1 MATIRA
7 DQDNF
12 TRDPSRWAAEG
23 SDQQDGTAALLV
35 GAVLTPDTPGFAGV
49 AVIAAFATNWAVE
62 AARLRRTDRS

>member
-35 GAVLTPDTPGFAGV
+35 GAVLTPYTAGV